1 MIPKEENAMQD
12 IRKREFSRAGMG
24 VRFLLAVIAP
34 MMLVCCAESA
44 DLPTSAQGFL
54 AEQLRYERV
63 RVAYQR
69 KNAALEK
76 TLRQAGIKT
85 DALNILIV
93 AYKAEGV
100 LELYAKSKTAD
111 RYQKLRDYAIC
122 YVPGDLGP
130 KRQMGDHQAPEG
142 FYHIDRFNPASNYL
156 LSLGINYPNAADR
169 IKSGR
174 QNPGGDI
181 FIHGKCVSIGCLPMT
196 DDKIR
201 EIYLYAVHARSS
213 GQKEIPVYIFPFRMT
228 DANMRKYAAQN
239 AGNPALSRFWQSLKK
254 GHDRFLAN
262 ARSLRVVVDKNGE
275 YVF

>member
-1 MIPKEENAMQD
+1 M
-12 IRKREFSRAGMG
+12 RESWRLP
-24 VRFLLAVIAP
+24 RLPRLLAA
-34 MMLVCCAESA
+34 LLLLAGCAEPA
-44 DLPTSAQGFL
+44 DLPASAQGFL

-63 RVAYQR
+63 RVAYQH

-76 TLRQAGIKT
+76 TLRQAEIKT

-100 LELYAKSKTAD
+100 LALYAKSKTAD
-111 RYQKLRDYAIC
+111 RYQKLRDYDIC
-122 YVPGDLGP
+122 QVPGKLGP
-130 KRQMGDHQAPEG
+130 KRQSGDHQVPEG
-142 FYHIDRFNPASNYL
+142 FYHIDRFNPVSNYL

-169 IKSGR
+169 IKSGNR
-174 QNPGGDI
+174 NPGGDI
-181 FIHGKCVSIGCLPMT
+181 FIHGNCVSIGCLPMT
-196 DDKIR
+196 DDKIQ

-239 AGNPALSRFWQSLKK
+239 AENPALPRFWQSLKE

-262 ARSLRVVVDKNGE
+262 AQAVEAHIDKNGE